1 MDGER
6 GDDDVLFA
14 HIGLGD
20 EHTLFF
26 PHDAPRDLQR
36 AVEEGVIDAAAVR
49 FDVEP
54 REGAVR
60 KGGVFFELE
69 GGRVGVR
76 GDDLEGAFGAFP
88 DAEGDERAAAP
99 RDKILLAAAKI
110 PFLALRKGAKT
121 VRREKGGGVLNGL
134 KGGV

>member
-1 MDGER
+1 MPSFSRTMRPAIFR
-6 GDDDVLFA
+6 G
-14 HIGLGD
+14 G
-20 EHTLFF
+20 
-26 PHDAPRDLQR
+26 RK
-36 AVEEGVIDAAAVR
+36 GVTDAAAVG

-88 DAEGDERAAAP
+88 DDKCDERAAA
-99 RDKILLAAAKI
+99 RV
-110 PFLALRKGAKT
+110 T
-121 VRREKGGGVLNGL
+121 
-134 KGGV
+134 